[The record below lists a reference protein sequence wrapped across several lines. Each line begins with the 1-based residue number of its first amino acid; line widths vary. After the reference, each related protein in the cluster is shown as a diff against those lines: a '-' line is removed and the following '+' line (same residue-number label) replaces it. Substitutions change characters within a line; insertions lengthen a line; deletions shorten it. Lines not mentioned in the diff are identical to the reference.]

1 MVSKIL
7 QFTPGVIFIL
17 TLVVVVVAL
26 VILVVIERR
35 LSRSLVLKRRRDD
48 YFFQQQISV
57 FKDSTKDP
65 QERLVF
71 LDRLARQFFHEAFG
85 VRNDSQYT
93 ELIEELRRKR
103 KLKSARFCEL
113 MQEGLYA
120 GEIVDAK
127 KVDMLAVYLESLIG
141 EYRTA
146 QKQRNER
153 HTRRDLF
160 ERLSLNKVEARI
172 QEFFTRPA
180 PRKIRLPASLQPGT
194 WESAQ
199 GDNWEVPQPSE
210 DLKPTDKTSES
221 VPTFMSEP
229 KIKKVFVKPQVKSEP
244 EVYRYV
250 KSLDNLERIK
260 QKIDERKQLNSLEQ
274 LRTRAR
280 LV

>member
-1 MVSKIL
+1 MVSEIL
-7 QFTPGVIFIL
+7 QFTPGVVFVL
-17 TLVVVVVAL
+17 TLMVVIVAL

-35 LSRSLVLKRRRDD
+35 LSRSLLLKRRRDD

-57 FKDSTKDP
+57 FKDSTREP

-71 LDRLARQFFHEAFG
+71 LDGLARQFFHEAFG
-85 VRNDSQYT
+85 VRNDLQYA

-103 KLKSARFCEL
+103 KLKSARFCEM

-120 GEIVDAK
+120 GEIIDAK

-146 QKQRNER
+146 QKQRNELR
-153 HTRRDLF
+153 ERRSLF
-160 ERLSLNKVEARI
+160 ERLSLDKIEARI
-172 QEFFTRPA
+172 QAFFVRPA
-180 PRKIRLPASLQPGT
+180 PQKIRLPLSLRSGT
-194 WESAQ
+194 WEHDQ
-199 GDNWEVPQPSE
+199 GESLEVPQPSE
-210 DLKPTDKTSES
+210 AVKPIDKTRES
-221 VPTFMSEP
+221 VPVFMAEP
-229 KIKKVFVKPQVKSEP
+229 QIKKVFVKPRVRSEP

-260 QKIDERKQLNSLEQ
+260 QKIDERRELNTIGQ